1 MRAGPVES
9 VYLRI
14 DRSLPSFAEETG
26 EKPSVVDNARH
37 VKNVHRP
44 ETTIKSKGV
53 ERRRREKSKFS
64 LVKARRVP
72 YWTGERTWNV

>member
-9 VYLRI
+9 VYVRI

-44 ETTIKSKGV
+44 ETTIKSKGADFASQ
-53 ERRRREKSKFS
+53 RGHNASS
-64 LVKARRVP
+64 PAPQARKIKV
-72 YWTGERTWNV
+72 